1 MSDFRRRLFD
11 IKGTND
17 NIEVLIKCGS
27 ASRTCKTG
35 LDNPSVND
43 FERGEVNNFAG
54 SRIIGDCDEF
64 ECDRLPKVTLTHHG
78 SDGWK
83 CDYIRLVSYIKSLTK
98 LHRKPRSRE
107 LG

>member
-1 MSDFRRRLFD
+1 MSHFRRRLFD
-11 IKGTND
+11 IKGTNGK
-17 NIEVLIKCGS
+17 IEVLIKCGS
-27 ASRTCKTG
+27 ARRTCKTS

-54 SRIIGDCDEF
+54 NLIGDCDEF
-64 ECDRLPKVTLTHHG
+64 KCDRLLKVTLTHHG

-98 LHRKPRSRE
+98 LHRKNPD
-107 LG
+107 

>member
-17 NIEVLIKCGS
+17 KIEVIIKCGS
-27 ASRTCKTG
+27 ARRTCKTS

-54 SRIIGDCDEF
+54 SMTIGDCDEF
-64 ECDRLPKVTLTHHG
+64 KCDRQLRVTLTHHG

-83 CDYIRLVSYIKSLTK
+83 CDYIRYIKSLTK